1 MHTRHCLKLADRID
15 ALLQHE
21 IGQGIDRQRL
31 LADALYARDVL
42 LVCEA
47 LVATA
52 GPLLARSFRRAAAAP
67 EEGTPQGQGAPT
79 PPATGPRAL
88 RWAAWL
94 GLEPARAPTLHQAFS
109 SRSNSAPSAT

>member
-15 ALLQHE
+15 ALLKHE

-31 LADALYARDVL
+31 LADPLYSRDVL

-67 EEGTPQGQGAPT
+67 EEGA
-79 PPATGPRAL
+79 AAASPRAQKPRGS

-94 GLEPARAPTLHQAFS
+94 GLEPPLAPTLHQAFS